1 MQKPHKPNN
10 LTGIFTPFTRPNF
23 PDAETAIRRAM
34 VSPTVP
40 SEQDIQESIR
50 EKQNPKKR

>member
-1 MQKPHKPNN
+1 MQKLHKPND
-10 LTGIFTPFTRPNF
+10 LAGIFTPFTRPNF

-34 VSPTVP
+34 VGAPVP
-40 SEQDIQESIR
+40 PQSDIPETIR